1 MKKKKI
7 DSKEFAFQACLILLF
22 LGLTFVCFYPFY
34 YVIITS
40 LSDSSV
46 PVSQITWL
54 PVEITL
60 NNFLKVFNL
69 KGMWQAL
76 GVSVAR
82 TVIGT
87 IVSLFFTS
95 MLAFCLIHQELP
107 LKKFFYRFSV
117 VSMYINAG
125 LIPWYLTM
133 RTLGMVNNF
142 WAYILPMAVSVYNM
156 VLIKTFM
163 EDIPP
168 ALEESAMLDGAGY
181 FTIYLKVILPMC
193 IPVLASVAVFT
204 AVNHWNSWTDNLM
217 LVDSN
222 NLRTLQLTLMEY
234 LNKASSIAD
243 QAASGAMT
251 GGVSISP
258 FTIRMTI
265 TMVVTLPVLLV
276 YPFMQKYF
284 VKGIMLGAVKG

>member
-1 MKKKKI
+1 MKKKRMEP
-7 DSKEFAFQACLILLF
+7 KEFAFQACLTLLF
-22 LGLTFVCFYPFY
+22 LAIAFVCFYPFY
-34 YVIITS
+34 YVIITA

-46 PVSQITWL
+46 PVSQIVWAPIKL
-54 PVEITL
+54 TL

-87 IVSLFFTS
+87 VVTLFFTS
-95 MLAFCLIHQELP
+95 MLAFCLTHKELP
-107 LKKFFYRFSV
+107 FRSFFYRFAII
-117 VSMYINAG
+117 SMYINAG

-133 RTLGMVNNF
+133 RTLHMIDNF

-168 ALEESAMLDGAGY
+168 AMEESAMIDGAGY
-181 FTIYLKVILPMC
+181 FTIYLRIILPMC

-204 AVNHWNSWTDNLM
+204 AVNHWNSWTDNLL

-234 LNKASSIAD
+234 LNQASSIAD
-243 QAASGAMT
+243 QAATGGIT

-284 VKGIMLGAVKG
+284 IKGIMLGAVKG